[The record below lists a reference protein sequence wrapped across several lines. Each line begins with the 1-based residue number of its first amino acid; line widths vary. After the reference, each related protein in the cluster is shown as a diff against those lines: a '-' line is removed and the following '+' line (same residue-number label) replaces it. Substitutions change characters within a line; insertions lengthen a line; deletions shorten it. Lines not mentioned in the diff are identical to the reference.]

1 MKSNSVKVLI
11 GVTIL
16 LACNPQDAHAYLDPG
31 SGSLLFQVLIGVL
44 LAAFFTIKLWWGKF
58 KSFVTGLGRK
68 KDDR

>member
-1 MKSNSVKVLI
+1 MEGNSAKILI

-16 LACNPQDAHAYLDPG
+16 LACDPQNAHAYLDPG
-31 SGSLLFQVLIGVL
+31 SGSLLFQALIGVL